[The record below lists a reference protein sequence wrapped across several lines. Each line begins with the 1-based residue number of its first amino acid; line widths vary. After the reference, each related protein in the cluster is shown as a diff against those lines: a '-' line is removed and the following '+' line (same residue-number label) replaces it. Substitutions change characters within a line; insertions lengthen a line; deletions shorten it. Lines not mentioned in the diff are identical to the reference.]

1 VVHGSVRDRL
11 IAALFIW
18 LAWTALAVFFGVS
31 ASLTYIS
38 QGRAPVW
45 ALAIEMSLAQWWP
58 WALLTPLVVWLTR
71 RLALAPGRLH
81 LTIPIHLAC
90 GVAIGLVKV
99 LTENA
104 ARRWL
109 LGVRPYVLINNVALQ
124 MLIYWALV
132 GFTMVLD
139 RYGQSRA
146 RAAEAEARL
155 SQAQVE
161 LLRAQLQPHFLF
173 NTLNAVSELVHE
185 DPEKADRMIGLLS
198 DFLRAT
204 LDAGHHQQVPLD
216 EEIALADRY
225 LAIQRIRFGDRLRV
239 ETAIDRACGAAL
251 VPYLCLQPLVENA
264 VRHGLGRRAS
274 GGTVRI
280 SAVADDARV
289 AIRVED
295 DGVGMPSAATDG
307 IGLANTR
314 ARLSSLYGRAATFSI
329 GPRPGGGTV
338 ATIAVPLTAARRSS

>member
-1 VVHGSVRDRL
+1 
-11 IAALFIW
+11 
-18 LAWTALAVFFGVS
+18 
-31 ASLTYIS
+31 
-38 QGRAPVW
+38 
-45 ALAIEMSLAQWWP
+45 
-58 WALLTPLVVWLTR
+58 
-71 RLALAPGRLH
+71 
-81 LTIPIHLAC
+81 
-90 GVAIGLVKV
+90 
-99 LTENA
+99 
-104 ARRWL
+104 
-109 LGVRPYVLINNVALQ
+109 
-124 MLIYWALV
+124 
-132 GFTMVLD
+132 
-139 RYGQSRA
+139 
-146 RAAEAEARL
+146 
-155 SQAQVE
+155 

-239 ETAIDRACGAAL
+239 ETEIDRACGAAL

-295 DGVGMPSAATDG
+295 DGVGMPAAATDG
-307 IGLANTR
+307 IGLANSR

-338 ATIAVPLTAARRSS
+338 ATIALPLTAARRSS